1 MCEPRADSRTGSAMT
16 VSARGGCVDLI
27 ELRVVRFFLSKVEKE
42 MEERTF
48 KTLEMDALVSLLARH
63 VQTPLGRKKALS
75 LLPSTERDYI
85 NRGLDVTTECADYL
99 ATGGA
104 FGLADISDPEASL
117 AQLQVIGTS
126 LDPHQV
132 LALQS
137 LTATG
142 MDVRGQFSDPEIRN
156 RYPQLAAI
164 SARIPDLR
172 RMLASIRG
180 KILPTGEIDD
190 NASPELRRI
199 RREINERRSRIYRNL
214 ESLMRER
221 APSAIQEDI
230 VTVRNGRFVIPVRT
244 DSRGQVPGVMHGLS
258 SSGQTTFVEP
268 LTIIDQNNELVRLR
282 EQEEIEIAQILLA
295 ISETLRANLSG
306 IYEVVSAIAEID
318 FAHAKARLSAEFKC
332 ARPQMIEGRLLLLKD
347 ARHPLLEHMLKQSGG
362 SVVPISLEMDEEHQ
376 TMVISGPNAGGKTVV
391 LKTVGLISLMAQM
404 GLHVP
409 AREASLPVFH
419 QVLADIGDQQSIA
432 ANLSTFTAHM
442 RNISEMASSVAPPAL
457 ILIDEVGTGTDPDEG
472 AALGVAIVDFFHR
485 ARATMIATTH
495 YNPLKTWA
503 SQTDGVLNAS
513 VEFDEQTLRPTY
525 RLIVG
530 VAGASSGIEIARR
543 MQVPV
548 EIINE
553 AITLLDPAHTQAS
566 DYLKQLKLLVDEQQS
581 LRAALE
587 EERQATAEKFA
598 NLDIEFARREVERR
612 NEFESQ
618 LSQVIREFNEE
629 SARLIASVK
638 DRVAAARLKKE
649 AEARA
654 AELRRSAGVRLRKQE
669 SSAPVASTNISTAAL
684 SAAPGMQAIS
694 EQPVSQF
701 IEETAEIRERDRVR
715 IKSLNQEGTVESIS
729 DDTYTVL
736 VGSLRF
742 RAKRDELQLVTV
754 AAPQASKRAAALPRG
769 VTASVDL
776 DKEFSSEI
784 NVIGSNVDEA
794 TDKVD
799 KFLDEAFMAGAET
812 LRIIHGQGKGTLRRA
827 IKDLLKG
834 HPHVERFAEAPPNQG
849 GSGAT
854 VVALRK

>member
-1 MCEPRADSRTGSAMT
+1 MD
-16 VSARGGCVDLI
+16 
-27 ELRVVRFFLSKVEKE
+27 
-42 MEERTF
+42 ERTY
-48 KTLEMDALVSLLARH
+48 KTLELDALVSLLARH
-63 VQTPLGRKKALS
+63 VQTPPGRKRAAA
-75 LLPSTERDYI
+75 LLPSTDRDHV
-85 NRGLDVTTECADYL
+85 NRELDLTTECAGYM

-104 FGLADISDPEASL
+104 FGMADVSDPESSL
-117 AQLQVIGTS
+117 AELHVIGTS
-126 LDPHQV
+126 LNPLQI
-132 LALQS
+132 LSLQS

-142 MDVRGQFSDPEIRN
+142 MDVRGQFTDPELRG
-156 RYPQLAAI
+156 RYPELAGI

-199 RREINERRSRIYRNL
+199 RREINERRTRIYRNL

-230 VTVRNGRFVIPVRT
+230 VTIRNGRFVIPVRT

-282 EQEEIEIAQILLA
+282 EQEEIEIGQILLT
-295 ISETLRANLSG
+295 ISETLRANLAG
-306 IYEVVSAIAEID
+306 LNEVVNAIAEID
-318 FAHAKARLSAEFKC
+318 LAQAKARLSAEFKC
-332 ARPQMIEGRLLLLKD
+332 VRPRMTDGRTLLLEN
-347 ARHPLLEHMLKQSGG
+347 ARHMLLEHMLKQSGG
-362 SVVPISLEMDEEHQ
+362 SVVPISLEMDEAHQ

-391 LKTVGLISLMAQM
+391 LKTVGLIALMAQM

-409 AREASLPVFH
+409 AREAALPVFH

-442 RNISEMASSVAPPAL
+442 RNIAEMASRFAPPAL

-485 ARATMIATTH
+485 ARATTIATTH

-503 SQTDGVLNAS
+503 SQAEGVLNAS

-543 MQVPV
+543 MDVPV
-548 EIINE
+548 EIIEE
-553 AITLLDPAHTQAS
+553 ALALLDPAHTQAS
-566 DYLKQLKLLVDEQQS
+566 DYLKQLKSLLDEQQAQ
-581 LRAALE
+581 RAALE
-587 EERQATAEKFA
+587 EERQATAEKYA
-598 NLDIEFARREVERR
+598 GLDLEFARREAARR
-612 NEFESQ
+612 EEFESQ
-618 LSQVIREFNEE
+618 LARVIREFNEE
-629 SARLIASVK
+629 SARLIDSLK
-638 DRVAAARLKKE
+638 DRAAAARLKKD
-649 AEARA
+649 AESRA
-654 AELRRSAGVRLRKQE
+654 AELRRAAGARLRKQE
-669 SSAPVASTNISTAAL
+669 ASALAAGPL
-684 SAAPGMQAIS
+684 TPSPAEGRHAGGHAMPGEAAGALA
-694 EQPVSQF
+694 
-701 IEETAEIRERDRVR
+701 EEAAEIRERDRVR
-715 IKSLNQEGTVESIS
+715 IKALNQEGAVESIS

-742 RAKRDELQLVTV
+742 RAKRGELQLVSA

-776 DKEFSSEI
+776 DKVFSSEI

-794 TDKVD
+794 TDQVD
-799 KFLDEAFMAGAET
+799 KFLDEAFMAGAESV
-812 LRIIHGQGKGTLRRA
+812 RIVHGMGKGALRRA
-827 IKDLLKG
+827 IRELLTG
-834 HPHVERFAEAPPNQG
+834 HPHVDRFNQAPSNQG
-849 GSGAT
+849 GAGAT
-854 VVALRK
+854 VVELRK